1 MFDEKITYHTGVL
14 PSTLAPNSV
23 KLSPEYG
30 LNTAKAIYYS
40 FIEGDQSYYQKRN
53 AAFKSNRVFAAGKQP
68 MSLYLQL
75 MNIEEKSSFIKLAYH
90 PRPIAPK
97 FRDILVNSIMQKM
110 ERIKCKGLSL
120 EISDRKEKKK
130 NDALF
135 RMKEKEYLQKL
146 NDEAGIPFESED
158 DFTPSSKEEFDL
170 WSELNDEEFEELLM
184 SEGINFVFLNNN
196 WNDILKKQIA
206 ESFVDTGM
214 AFVKNSFDRG
224 KRIANKVI
232 RPEQM
237 FYSSTSSL
245 TFDKGAY
252 IGHVEQM
259 QVADIRGMFPDI
271 PEIKLYQ
278 MCKKHQS
285 DYGNQGYLSEWNNL
299 YQTDHHRPYDGF
311 VLEVMFYEYRAAKYI
326 TAVESYDRNNKKII
340 EYVKDSWGSKS
351 EIASDK
357 KVVKKSIP
365 AIYAGAWII
374 GSEEVLKWGEQDDQL
389 RDNENVEDLSFSYDG
404 YMLNND
410 GSMIPTCPMTG
421 MKSSII
427 QMDLAILKIQHHMAT
442 VAPDGDFIDVDAA
455 SDIDMGAGIGKVGPL
470 VLLKIKQQTGNRYY
484 SSRGM
489 KGDRRNPPIEQAL
502 NQMGDKITQFIT
514 VYNFELGCLKDY
526 IGFNDATDGSGI
538 NPRMGAQVMN
548 NQIQAS
554 NTATAHIY
562 GGYIYLYG
570 RAARGNGIRLWDT
583 LKESDPNAMYM
594 RILGRKNIDFIKK
607 RKDLTASNYDVN
619 VSVDMSDSD
628 RQFLEQNISVSLQ
641 AGLIKLEDAVFVRK
655 LTNLDLAARYLTFI
669 QKKRE
674 KETHEREIEMQ
685 NNAQEN
691 QGRIVAQQQQQ
702 QMELKAAQ
710 EQEAMRIFKEK
721 SELEQF
727 TQVQKGIFDA
737 LLKSMDPNSKAVPA
751 YIQALI
757 DKQVQDDIAREEQ
770 EALAAE
776 QEAAMQAEQEEMEG
790 QAVPV

>member
-1 MFDEKITYHTGVL
+1 MFDEKIQYHRGVL
-14 PSTLAPNSV
+14 PSPLAPNSV
-23 KLSPEYG
+23 KLSKEFG
-30 LNTAKAIYYS
+30 VNTARAIYNS
-40 FIEGDQSYYQKRN
+40 FVEGDQSYYQKRN
-53 AAFKSNRVFAAGKQP
+53 ATFKSNRVFAAGKQP
-68 MSLYLQL
+68 MDLYLKL
-75 MNIEEKSSFIKLAYH
+75 MNIEEKSSFVKLSYH

-97 FRDILVNSIMQKM
+97 FRDILVNSIMQKL
-110 ERIKCKGLSL
+110 ERVKCKGLSL
-120 EISDRKEKKK
+120 EISERKEQKK
-130 NDALF
+130 NDAAF
-135 RMKEKEYLQKL
+135 RMKEKDYVSKL
-146 NDEAGIPFESED
+146 NQEAGIPFEAED
-158 DFTPSSKEEFDL
+158 DFTPSSQEELDL
-170 WSELNDEEFEELLM
+170 WSQLNDEEFEELLM
-184 SEGINFVFLNNN
+184 SEGINFIFLNNN

-237 FYSSTSSL
+237 IYSSTSSL

-252 IGHVEQM
+252 IGHLEQM
-259 QVADIRGMFPDI
+259 QVTDIRILFPDI
-271 PEIKLYQ
+271 SEAKLHA
-278 MCKKHQS
+278 MCKRHMN
-285 DYGNQGYLSEWNNL
+285 DFGNPGYLGDWNNTYDYAHL
-299 YQTDHHRPYDGF
+299 RPYDGF
-311 VLEVMFYEYRAAKYI
+311 VLEVMFYEYKATKYI

-340 EYVKDSWGSKS
+340 EYVKDTWGANS
-351 EIASDK
+351 EVAADK
-357 KVVKKSIP
+357 KVVKTAIP
-365 AIYAGAWII
+365 AIYAGAWIV
-374 GSEEVLKWGEQDDQL
+374 GSDDVLKWGEQDDQL

-410 GSMIPTCPMTG
+410 GSMIPTCPIMG

-427 QMDLAILKIQHHMAT
+427 QMDLAVLKIQHHMAT

-455 SDIDMGAGIGKVGPL
+455 SDIDLGAGVGKVGPL

-502 NQMGDKITQFIT
+502 NQMGDKISQFIM

-562 GGYIYLYG
+562 GGYIYLFG
-570 RAARGNGIRLWDT
+570 RVARGNGIRLWDT
-583 LKESDPNAMYM
+583 LKEADPNAMYM
-594 RILGRKNIDFIKK
+594 RILGRKNVDFIRK

-619 VSVDMSDSD
+619 VSIDMSDSD

-674 KETHEREIEMQ
+674 KEAHEREIEMQ

-702 QMELKAAQ
+702 QMEMKAAQ
-710 EQEAMRIFKEK
+710 EEASMKQFQEK
-721 SELEQF
+721 SALEQF

-737 LLKSMDPNSKAVPA
+737 LLKSMDPNSKAIPA
-751 YIQALI
+751 YIQTLI
-757 DKQVQDDIAREEQ
+757 DKQVQDDLAREEQ